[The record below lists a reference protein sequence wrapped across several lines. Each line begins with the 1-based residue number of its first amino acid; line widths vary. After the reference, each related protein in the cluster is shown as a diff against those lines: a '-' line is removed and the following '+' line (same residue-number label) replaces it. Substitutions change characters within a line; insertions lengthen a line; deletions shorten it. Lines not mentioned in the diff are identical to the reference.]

1 MTMCEVGPSMFVKIR
16 CDQNDC
22 VVEWLIAKIWT
33 DDVRYFGTDK
43 MRKDY
48 EDALSSNIKVK
59 FLGIPREFV
68 GTEFLQ
74 DVSRGLCELKAPE
87 YWMQASDRFSYLF
100 KDGLKVRLNV
110 LSISDEKVLS
120 EGG

>member
-1 MTMCEVGPSMFVKIR
+1 MCEVEPSMFVKIR

-33 DDVRYFGTDK
+33 DDVRYFGTGK

-48 EDALSSNIKVK
+48 EDALSSKIKVK
-59 FLGIPREFV
+59 FFGVPREFV

-74 DVSRGLCELKAPE
+74 DVSRGF
-87 YWMQASDRFSYLF
+87 M
-100 KDGLKVRLNV
+100 
-110 LSISDEKVLS
+110 
-120 EGG
+120 